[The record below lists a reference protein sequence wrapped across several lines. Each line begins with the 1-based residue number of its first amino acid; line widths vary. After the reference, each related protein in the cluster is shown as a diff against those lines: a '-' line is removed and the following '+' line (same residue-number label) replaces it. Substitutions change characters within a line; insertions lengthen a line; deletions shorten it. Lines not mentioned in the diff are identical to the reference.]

1 MATTKST
8 TFSDMLN
15 EYLVY
20 SNILEEEF
28 KSQNWLLQNCNMN
41 KGWQGGKLIVPFQQS
56 IASSIKMGGLTDD
69 TDIDYATYKR
79 GYIDGYKEAYG
90 SIYFNSR
97 DLFDH
102 GKLSEQNFLSLL
114 PDQLDQLMAY
124 FKQTV
129 SIQVL
134 GGKALDTVA
143 TAFDASTDVL
153 AVNHPERF
161 VIGQKLIVTDGTTT
175 ATGYVKAINKN
186 TGVITYVTARG
197 GSTAVDLAGLT
208 EADTKVYID
217 GGNSTFFQSLKDMLL
232 PASQG
237 GSDSFCNQTKTDS
250 TYTQPVLYDAGGS
263 GGTGDWGTGTGVTK
277 NDILALVF
285 DALRKGYQRGASP
298 TVFLMSYKSYSACLK
313 SVESGSGAYKNIK
326 PQVTY
331 AGYSEIEVGGVQG
344 AVKLVG
350 IREFEDTWI
359 AGINPKYL
367 DMHTGKSP
375 FQLMKSPDGLTY
387 YTKRAT
393 SGYTYIADIMLAGDF
408 VYRAPYTAV
417 AIYNIP
423 NFTFN

>member
-28 KSQNWLLQNCNMN
+28 KSQNWLLQNCNLQ

-143 TAFDASTDVL
+143 TAFDAATDVL

-161 VIGQKLIVTDGTTT
+161 VIGQKLIVTDGSTT

-186 TGVITYVTARG
+186 TGVISYVTTRG
-197 GSTAVDLAGLT
+197 GSTAVDLAGLV

-217 GGNSTFFQSLKDMLL
+217 GGNSTYFQSLKDMLL
-232 PASQG
+232 PAAQG

-263 GGTGDWGTGTGVTK
+263 GGTGDWNTNTGVTK

-298 TVFLMSYKSYSACLK
+298 TVFLMSYKNYSACLK